1 MDSSPEGAGTNPAPA
16 SPRPGNAGAPR
27 ASSSF
32 GWGSSPSTDPVAV
45 AQRHIQCVP
54 LAPRGRRAT
63 RPGSPYCCRM
73 RRTLHAELDQ
83 MRAQAV
89 EREAAL
95 DASHHEVER
104 LRRELDAAN
113 AAHQLSS
120 ESAAAELAQLRARL
134 RSLAGV
140 ADGVSTAS
148 QRAQRAGA
156 AAARA
161 AAAALQ
167 LERELGPLLVRV
179 QAIRAE
185 ADAAAHAA
193 QDDDDDRDRDGV
205 SAGGLRSP
213 LKLPGGPPSEAAV
226 EWPDAATGEEWP
238 HADCDASSVDDGGG
252 PEATARK
259 ANSTSAAFDTASVAS
274 LNTDDG
280 RLTVRP
286 PFACIAA
293 AHRFLRT
300 RHPFQYANSE
310 YTTHLGGVESDDGG
324 EDAASEHAGGE
335 GSVAASE
342 HAGGE
347 GSVAASSP
355 RHSEA
360 AAAVRRVPGAWLDPP
375 GRRSPGRV
383 RFTPEDG

>member
-1 MDSSPEGAGTNPAPA
+1 MDSSPDGAGANPAPQ
-16 SPRPGNAGAPR
+16 SPRPGNATPR
-27 ASSSF
+27 LSSGF
-32 GWGSSPSTDPVAV
+32 GWGSSPSSDPVAV

-54 LAPRGRRAT
+54 SRLAAAKQRAPVHPIAST
-63 RPGSPYCCRM
+63 C
-73 RRTLHAELDQ
+73 RTLHAELDQ

-95 DASHHEVER
+95 DASQHEVER

-193 QDDDDDRDRDGV
+193 QDDDDNRDGV
-205 SAGGLRSP
+205 SAGGLHSP

-259 ANSTSAAFDTASVAS
+259 ANSTSAAFDTLSVAS

-280 RLTVRP
+280 RLT
-286 PFACIAA
+286 
-293 AHRFLRT
+293 
-300 RHPFQYANSE
+300 YANSE
-310 YTTHLGGVESDDGG
+310 YTTHLGGVESDDGDG
-324 EDAASEHAGGE
+324 EDRDAASEHAGGE

-342 HAGGE
+342 HAAE

-355 RHSEA
+355 RHSES
-360 AAAVRRVPGAWLDPP
+360 AAAVRRAPGAWLDPP

-383 RFTPEDG
+383 RFTHERA